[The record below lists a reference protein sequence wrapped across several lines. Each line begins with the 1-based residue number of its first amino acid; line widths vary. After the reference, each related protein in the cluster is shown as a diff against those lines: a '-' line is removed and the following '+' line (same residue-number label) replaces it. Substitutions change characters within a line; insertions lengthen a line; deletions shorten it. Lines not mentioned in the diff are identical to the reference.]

1 VLNAA
6 VKSFNER
13 GFHSTSLDDV
23 AASLNVTKPTVYYYF
38 ANKDEILF
46 ECVKLGLEGIRDAAH
61 AVEVGGGSGLERL
74 TALMRNYA
82 LIMTHDFG
90 MCVTRTAD
98 HELSPEARV
107 RFRKLKRAIDD
118 TVRQVVED
126 GMRDGSLQTGDS
138 RLVTFTLTGA
148 LNWIARWFNPKG
160 ALSRQQIADGVVG
173 TLLCGLAAIEATGA
187 ADSIETAGDAHLGT
201 AKRPVLS
208 QSRGAHNRHRALER
222 GPSDLVADRTTQPI
236 ARAKRRPG

>member
-46 ECVKLGLEGIRDAAH
+46 ECVKLGLKSVRDAAN
-61 AVEVGGGSGLERL
+61 AVDLTGGSGLERL

-82 LIMTHDFG
+82 LVMTHDFG

-98 HELSPEARV
+98 HELSPEARIH
-107 RFRKLKRAIDD
+107 FRKLKREIDD

-126 GMRDGSLQTGDS
+126 GMRDGSLRTGNS
-138 RLVTFTLTGA
+138 RLVTFALTGA

-160 ALSRQQIADGVVG
+160 ALSRKEIADGIVG
-173 TLLCGLAAIEATGA
+173 TLVAGLAGIQASRATKP
-187 ADSIETAGDAHLGT
+187 SVEIDARLRPPN
-201 AKRPVLS
+201 RPVA
-208 QSRGAHNRHRALER
+208 SRRR
-222 GPSDLVADRTTQPI
+222 DL
-236 ARAKRRPG
+236 